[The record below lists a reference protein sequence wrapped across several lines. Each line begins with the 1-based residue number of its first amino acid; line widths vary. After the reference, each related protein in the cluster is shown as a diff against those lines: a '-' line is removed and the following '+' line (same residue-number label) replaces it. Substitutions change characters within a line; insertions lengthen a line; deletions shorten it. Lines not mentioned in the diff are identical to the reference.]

1 MGLENGTQG
10 NTTYLNIKEG
20 KLVYGPKD
28 NKKESVA
35 VAGTITKVEF
45 VTEEYQG
52 NNYEKA
58 KITIID
64 GPDRFLLQM
73 NVDSGYFRGF
83 CNALRTGN
91 PTEVVR
97 IKPNYKE
104 EDGKKKSTCFVEQ
117 NGKALKH
124 AFTKD
129 HPGDLPPVEKVTFK
143 GKDAYDG
150 TKQMEYWKNWLKSIT
165 WAELSATAA
174 PVGETS
180 PSSVSADDE
189 DNNPF

>member
-28 NKKESVA
+28 AKQTCEA
-35 VAGTITKVEF
+35 VKGTITKVDF
-45 VTEEYQG
+45 VMEEY
-52 NNYEKA
+52 NNTPSEKA
-58 KITIID
+58 KITIVD
-64 GPDRFLLQM
+64 GAERFLLQM

-83 CNALRTGN
+83 CNALRNGN

-97 IKPNYKE
+97 VKPNYKE
-104 EDGKKKSTCFVEQ
+104 VDGKKSSTCFVEQ

-150 TKQMEYWKNWLKSIT
+150 TKQQIYWKNWLNSIT
-165 WAELSATAA
+165 WAEVSAE
-174 PVGETS
+174 PVGEN
-180 PSSVSADDE
+180 SAGFPVNN
-189 DNNPF
+189 DNNEDPF